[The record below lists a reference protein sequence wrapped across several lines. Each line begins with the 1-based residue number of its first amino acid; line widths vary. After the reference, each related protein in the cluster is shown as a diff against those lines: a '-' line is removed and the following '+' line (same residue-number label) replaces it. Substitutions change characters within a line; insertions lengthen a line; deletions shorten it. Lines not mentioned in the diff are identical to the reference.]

1 MNTIFLK
8 NTWDENKLISKW
20 DLINDK
26 FECDIFINE
35 NKLIDNMRVQNKNNI
50 FIHFKIML
58 I

>member
-8 NTWDENKLISKW
+8 NTWDENKLINKR

-35 NKLIDNMRVQNKNNI
+35 NKLIDNASPK
-50 FIHFKIML
+50 
-58 I
+58 